1 MVRYLPFL
9 FEFALLL
16 YALVDCIQTDERRI
30 RNLPKLVWVIVV
42 VLIPFAG
49 PVAWLFAGRPA
60 RESGSANWPV
70 KMPPV
75 VERPRERPL
84 APDDDPE
91 FLATLKKQ
99 TAHEDL
105 LKKWEDDLKRREG
118 DLKHDKDADKPD
130 PDADAT

>member
-9 FEFALLL
+9 FELALLL

-49 PVAWLFAGRPA
+49 PLAWLFAGRPPKGTTA
-60 RESGSANWPV
+60 TWPLR
-70 KMPPV
+70 KPPV
-75 VERPRERPL
+75 AERPRERPL

-91 FLATLKKQ
+91 FLATLKKH
-99 TAHEDL
+99 TDHEDL

-118 DLKHDKDADKPD
+118 DLKRDKDVDPKN

>member
-9 FEFALLL
+9 FELALLL
-16 YALVDCIQTDERRI
+16 YALVDCIQTDERRV

-60 RESGSANWPV
+60 RDSATWPL

-75 VERPRERPL
+75 ERPRQRPL

-91 FLATLKKQ
+91 FLASLKKRN
-99 TAHEDL
+99 AEHEDL

-118 DLKHDKDADKPD
+118 DLKRDKDDPKK